1 MKTQILSW
9 TDWEA
14 TEDGKST
21 GTDRPGCDGVRSMKS
36 SSQVTDNSAAEVRTG
51 VQGTHTLEAHYAET
65 TNTGATQP
73 ILNTDPSVFRF
84 KKHFF

>member
-1 MKTQILSW
+1 
-9 TDWEA
+9 
-14 TEDGKST
+14 
-21 GTDRPGCDGVRSMKS
+21 MKS